1 MMTEE
6 NRNYPPATWRVTDGL
21 NGSNI
26 WDGDRPI
33 GTVNKDVA
41 QRMAAAQDMLEALE
55 AVRHGSTNMKD
66 DVFRLVLDAIA
77 KAKGE

>member
-1 MMTEE
+1 M
-6 NRNYPPATWRVTDGL
+6 AGWRVTHDPF
-21 NGSNI
+21 GSNI

-41 QRMAAAQDMLEALE
+41 DRMAAAQDLLAALE
-55 AVRHGSTNMKD
+55 HLLLDYEDEWGSELVDDFYADVRAA
-66 DVFRLVLDAIA
+66 LA